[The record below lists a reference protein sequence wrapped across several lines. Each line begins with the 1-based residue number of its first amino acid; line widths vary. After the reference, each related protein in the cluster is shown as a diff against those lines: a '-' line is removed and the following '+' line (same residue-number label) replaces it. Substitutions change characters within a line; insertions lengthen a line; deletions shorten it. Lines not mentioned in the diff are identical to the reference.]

1 MLEISIYMLIY
12 VFHISPKI
20 TRLCRTQ
27 INAKVPLQFM
37 IGEKKVDQ
45 VRKKSMHVIYIGKR
59 QKGLGSSGEMKMAL
73 SVTFSLWKLQ

>member
-1 MLEISIYMLIY
+1 MLKVDVKHQVGELLFCIVNSLQARGMLEISIYMLIY

-20 TRLCRTQ
+20 TRLCRIQ

-45 VRKKSMHVIYIGKR
+45 M
-59 QKGLGSSGEMKMAL
+59 
-73 SVTFSLWKLQ
+73 